1 YYENQ
6 LKKTKHQVDAEAIRA
21 FFPLERC
28 LAGMFSVY
36 EECFGLT
43 IRQIENPQPWAEG
56 VTLYAVADSRTDE
69 PLGLFY
75 LDLYPRPGKYNH
87 FAQFGIIDGKLMGDG
102 YYQRPTVALMC
113 NFPTPTDSAPSLL
126 THDNLE
132 TLFHEF
138 GHALHTILTRA
149 KYVAFS
155 GTNVPRDFVEAPS
168 QMLEN
173 WTWDKGVLDSFAAD
187 YRDPS
192 KKIPADLLARMEK
205 AKLATI
211 GTFYRRQLAFA
222 LGD

>member
-1 YYENQ
+1 AMKTARYSVAVEENAPVLNEMVRLRQEIADMLGYESWADYQIEPRMAKTAERAIAFCLEAKEGLQPKFAAEQAEMRAMKINDTGDQNARIEIWDWRYYENQ

-21 FFPLERC
+21 YFPLERC

-113 NFPTPTDSAPSLL
+113 NFPTPT
-126 THDNLE
+126 
-132 TLFHEF
+132 
-138 GHALHTILTRA
+138 
-149 KYVAFS
+149 
-155 GTNVPRDFVEAPS
+155 
-168 QMLEN
+168 
-173 WTWDKGVLDSFAAD
+173 
-187 YRDPS
+187 
-192 KKIPADLLARMEK
+192 
-205 AKLATI
+205 
-211 GTFYRRQLAFA
+211 
-222 LGD
+222 